1 MELVG
6 LKYIKGA
13 VGDKI
18 GDLPRLPDP
27 HFKICSGNKTVL
39 ATQSIV
45 IVVKTFNS
53 HNEPIKN
60 FSAQYHCNILVMR
73 IKKNTNKGNIGWSDT
88 IFFKLTLQDLYG
100 R

>member
-6 LKYIKGA
+6 LKYIRGA

-39 ATQSIV
+39 ATQS
-45 IVVKTFNS
+45 VKTFNS

-60 FSAQYHCNILVMR
+60 FSLQYHCNILVMR
-73 IKKNTNKGNIGWSDT
+73 IKKNTN
-88 IFFKLTLQDLYG
+88 
-100 R
+100 